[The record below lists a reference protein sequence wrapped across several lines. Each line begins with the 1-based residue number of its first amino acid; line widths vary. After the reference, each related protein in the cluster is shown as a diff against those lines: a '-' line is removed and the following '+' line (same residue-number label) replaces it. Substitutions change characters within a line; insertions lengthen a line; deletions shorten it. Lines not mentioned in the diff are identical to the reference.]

1 MENFTDIKLIYNH
14 LEKNAISY
22 RYSNEIANLFIM
34 LRDLKI
40 EERNSPEADI
50 AQWEIDFFN
59 FTLTDGELKPTFV
72 CSSNEGEIINY
83 PTLNRFSDRTYE
95 YLIERLM
102 STSNPLLLARYSHIL
117 WCSPRKNNKF
127 GRLAVDSYLEL
138 IKTYEAKDN
147 LEPNEHYG
155 LEVLNAIK
163 NAYIISCQTKY
174 RKETIKLE
182 IKRLITSFNFKSSSS
197 YALRINLIELML
209 KNKRRFCKEDFFG
222 FDKIC
227 LQVSDSLKELG
238 NTDGAIRM
246 LELGE
251 RIDKKTERRTF
262 DWGKQIAELYESLM
276 EEAEKQNNFV
286 AITYCQTALERYK
299 KLKDKDKIRELEKKL
314 SELEKSIKLSEFK
327 KTIDITD
334 IIKRSKEIAK
344 EIVKEDSEEIIKF
357 LMLNKNILPKYSD
370 LEKIAEEQTKEFAF
384 LNLFPDLIL
393 DQYGH
398 TAQHFD
404 DESEKKY
411 LQILEL
417 YRLELGVN
425 KINLINEIFYTAIQE
440 NKLSINIL
448 LDFLHKHSWFGKN
461 ISKGFANKTIQYNW
475 LSLLAPSL
483 NEYFFQLQSS
493 LSYPSYS
500 PNLVLC
506 IDSLTLKIEGLIR
519 DICQFS
525 GVATFYITNDAKGRA
540 IIREKDLHSL
550 LYEEPI
556 KNLFDQDD
564 LLFFKFLLVEKAG
577 YNLRHKVAHSLMLFQ
592 EYNINYM
599 HLLILAILKLG
610 KYDFVKQ
617 DNSLLKNDEK
627 ENY

>member
-1 MENFTDIKLIYNH
+1 MENFTDIKSIYYH
-14 LEKNAISY
+14 LENNAISY
-22 RYSNEIANLFIM
+22 RYSHEIANLFLM
-34 LRDLKI
+34 PRDLKLK
-40 EERNSPEADI
+40 EGNTAEAEI
-50 AQWEIDFFN
+50 AQWEIDFFS
-59 FTLTDGELKPTFV
+59 FTLIDGELKPMCVWT
-72 CSSNEGEIINY
+72 SNEGEIINY
-83 PTLNRFSDRTYE
+83 PTLNSFSDRTYD
-95 YLIERLM
+95 YLIERLTF
-102 STSNPLLLARYSHIL
+102 TSNPLLLARYSHIL

-138 IKTYEAKDN
+138 IKLYEAKDN
-147 LEPNEHYG
+147 AEPQEHYG
-155 LEVLNAIK
+155 LDVLNAIK
-163 NAYIISCQTKY
+163 NAYVISRQTKY
-174 RKETIKLE
+174 KESIIKSE
-182 IKRLITSFNFKSSSS
+182 IIRLIMTFNFESSSS
-197 YALRINLIELML
+197 YALKNNLIELML
-209 KNKRRFCKEDFFG
+209 KNNRKFRKEDFFG
-222 FDKIC
+222 LEDVC
-227 LQVSDSLKELG
+227 LQASYNLKELG
-238 NTDGAIRM
+238 NAGFAIRM

-251 RIDKKTERRTF
+251 RIDKKTERKTF

-276 EEAEKQNNFV
+276 AEAEKQNNFI

-299 KLKDKDKIRELEKKL
+299 KLKDKDKIQELENKL

-334 IIKRSKEIAK
+334 IIKSSKEIAK
-344 EIVKEDSEEIIKF
+344 EIVKEDSEEIIKY
-357 LMLNKNILPKYSD
+357 LMLDNNILPKYSD
-370 LEKIAEEQTKEFAF
+370 LEKIAEEQAQEFVSLKIF
-384 LNLFPDLIL
+384 QEVIL

-461 ISKGFANKTIQYNW
+461 IPKRLANETIQHNW

-483 NEYFFQLQSS
+483 IEYFFQLQHF
-493 LSYPSYS
+493 LSYPNYS

-525 GVATFYITNDAKGRA
+525 GVATFYTTNDAKGRA
-540 IIREKDLHSL
+540 IIREKDLHAL
-550 LYEEPI
+550 LFEEPI
-556 KNLFDQDD
+556 KKLFDQDD

-592 EYNINYM
+592 DYNINYM
-599 HLLILAILKLG
+599 HLLILAILRLG
-610 KYDFVKQ
+610 KYDFVEPYYTLP
-617 DNSLLKNDEK
+617 NNEEC
-627 ENY
+627 ENI